1 MREKYHTLSCYILL
15 TATFAS
21 VFCDY
26 QSVKGQGRTTAMWMA
41 IGLKTRKK
49 SEFKNKKVTLKD
61 QIENPGECSSLT
73 ENRGKSC
80 MLQNYNEGTMDQ
92 SMEPFHDR
100 NREWDSRDEEDSL
113 NEMEEEEVVEE
124 EMRRGKEG
132 NVKKFTD
139 MDGIEPVRRF
149 ENEIGGGREK
159 KRAAESLSGQR
170 EKEEDN
176 LNVYQSSV
184 HTLISGQLSYFV

>member
-73 ENRGKSC
+73 EGDRRKYC

-92 SMEPFHDR
+92 SMEPFNDR

-113 NEMEEEEVVEE
+113 NEMEEEEVEDE

-139 MDGIEPVRRF
+139 MDEIEPVRRF
-149 ENEIGGGREK
+149 EKGEKRREQQ
-159 KRAAESLSGQR
+159 RA
-170 EKEEDN
+170 
-176 LNVYQSSV
+176 
-184 HTLISGQLSYFV
+184 

>member
-1 MREKYHTLSCYILL
+1 
-15 TATFAS
+15 
-21 VFCDY
+21 
-26 QSVKGQGRTTAMWMA
+26 
-41 IGLKTRKK
+41 
-49 SEFKNKKVTLKD
+49 
-61 QIENPGECSSLT
+61 
-73 ENRGKSC
+73 

-92 SMEPFHDR
+92 SMEPLNDR
-100 NREWDSRDEEDSL
+100 NREVDSRDEEDSL
-113 NEMEEEEVVEE
+113 NEMEEEED

-159 KRAAESLSGQR
+159 KRAAEILSGQR
-170 EKEEDN
+170 EKEEVN

-184 HTLISGQLSYFV
+184 HTLTTGQLSYFV